1 MELKQKYIRE
11 AGYDVDEAFV
21 ESLQGMDIRTG
32 IKIANFIE
40 KHVGLVPEND
50 LVSTVMGGVIIDDNN
65 EPITFA
71 LEMIRTES
79 PYVILSDVQLIDM
92 DEYLDLRNLNLN
104 IKSNESF
111 KSTSDKES
119 GNIPDRT

>member
-1 MELKQKYIRE
+1 MELKQRYIRE

-32 IKIANFIE
+32 IKIAKFIE
-40 KHVGLVPEND
+40 EHVDLVPEND
-50 LVSTVMGGVIIDDNN
+50 LVSTVMAGVVIDDDN

-71 LEMIRTES
+71 LEMIRTNS
-79 PYVILSDVQLIDM
+79 PYVVLSDVQLIEM

-104 IKSNESF
+104 ILSNEQSKSNRHK
-111 KSTSDKES
+111 KS
-119 GNIPDRT
+119 G